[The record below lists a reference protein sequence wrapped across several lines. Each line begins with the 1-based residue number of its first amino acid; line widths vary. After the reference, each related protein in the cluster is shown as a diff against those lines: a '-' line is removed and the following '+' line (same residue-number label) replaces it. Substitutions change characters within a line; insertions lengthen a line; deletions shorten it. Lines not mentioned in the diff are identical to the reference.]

1 MAGLASSTL
10 FRVQPRASASP
21 GNQSAEAR
29 RRPVPSRSTE
39 LLFEVHHDRLDVLT
53 PRTSEGA
60 EIEAWLLRLN
70 TRQIHLRRAFWALW
84 SHVNRRIFKR
94 VFGKRHLQ
102 LLLFAGGSAIELS
115 ATDA

>member
-1 MAGLASSTL
+1 MLDGRFGLSPSNGKPPTDQLWGAGRYCEGAI
-10 FRVQPRASASP
+10 
-21 GNQSAEAR
+21 GK
-29 RRPVPSRSTE
+29 RPTE

-53 PRTSEGA
+53 PRTFEGA

-84 SHVNRRIFKR
+84 ADVNRRIFKR
-94 VFGKRHLQ
+94 VFGKRHLL